1 MSDPRPPDWV
11 DGAAEWAGAYVHIPF
26 CARICPYC
34 DFAVVE
40 GRDDVITRYIDAVC
54 TEISTAPTWRRLDA
68 IFVGGGT
75 PSHVEASQ
83 LAAVLDGLSD
93 QFGISSDAEVTLEA
107 NPEDWD
113 IAKATELRAAGFTRV
128 SFGAQSLD
136 EEVLDYLGRRHS
148 PQDVAL
154 AVANARDA
162 GFDSVSVDLI
172 LGSPGETLES
182 WRSTVDGALAL
193 EPDHVSVYALTVERG
208 TPLGQAVA
216 SGAAAPDPD
225 DQADK
230 YEYAQETLEA
240 GGLSQYE
247 VSNYSKAGHECRYN
261 LVAWAHGEYAAFGLG
276 AHGHLG
282 GERYWN
288 VRRLDAY
295 LDRIESGE
303 SALQGRERLDAVAS
317 QRERLILGLRRT
329 AGVDPGELGQ
339 RWLATSEASRFVE
352 AGILADR
359 TDRLVVANPLMADA
373 VARALVGV
381 E

>member
-11 DGAAEWAGAYVHIPF
+11 DRAAEWAGAYVHIPF

-40 GRDDVITRYIDAVC
+40 GREDVITRYIDAVC
-54 TEISTAPTWRRLDA
+54 TEISSASTWCRLDA

-83 LAAVLDGLSD
+83 LAAVLDGLSN

-113 IAKATELRAAGFTRV
+113 VAKATELRAAGFTRV

-154 AVANARDA
+154 AVANARAA

-172 LGSPGETLES
+172 LGSPGESLES
-182 WRSTVDGALAL
+182 WRLTVDGALAL

-216 SGAAAPDPD
+216 AGAAAPDPD

-230 YEYAQETLEA
+230 YEYAQDTLEA

-247 VSNYSKAGHECRYN
+247 VSNYSKTGHECRYN
-261 LVAWAHGEYAAFGLG
+261 LVAWAHGDYVAFGLG

-282 GERYWN
+282 GERFWN
-288 VRRLDAY
+288 VRRLDTY

-303 SALQGRERLDAVAS
+303 SALQGRERLDAVAA
-317 QRERLILGLRRT
+317 QRERLIVGLRRT

-339 RWLATSEASRFVE
+339 RWLATSEARRFVE

-373 VARALVGV
+373 VARALVGD